1 MSWVSAEALFET
13 VDEELKIWN
22 RSELESGMGMENRSL
37 SALAKR
43 NHRIRAR
50 HDQGFSVT
58 DLMELYDLSERQVL
72 RIIAQ
77 EKG

>member
-1 MSWVSAEALFET
+1 MTNWVSADALFESA
-13 VDEELKIWN
+13 DEELKIWN
-22 RSELESGMGMENRSL
+22 RSDLESHIGMENRSL

-50 HDQGFSVT
+50 HDQGLSVE
-58 DLMELYDLSERQVL
+58 DLMAAYDLSQRQVL

-77 EKG
+77 ER